1 MRLRSAARSPPSAT
15 GRYRTL
21 PTDASALRVPPSQS
35 SQMPPGRSNS
45 PAETLGNYSRTEPAP
60 LSPQISNGSS
70 TSAPYFSP
78 RQHQGLRVGG
88 GSNNSLQSLNVSH
101 GDRLDQVRHGHTQST
116 SSNGV
121 VSGGSTGQTTTK
133 PSGPRHIASAT
144 LRPERQVRSASDTT
158 PARGEGSN
166 GGGDVEREQV
176 REGKMNSPLTHR
188 ASRSGL
194 STRTSR
200 SGRATPHTQ
209 GQSSTHPNG
218 TTPHLPSS
226 SARVRLLPHLPH
238 SKDSEVAPTVQMYW
252 SKAPVWGTMPNH
264 GMRAHSVTLVDSVAW
279 IFGGC
284 DERGCWKDLWL
295 FNTGDYVRPRSR
307 VFFRL
312 TRVCLR
318 NNAVVTSGRARR
330 RPPSMPSTHCD
341 ARRPEDCRFWWWR
354 RTGLL
359 RHRLRIGHRSPSVA
373 ESRIPYRCATSYHKT
388 SSHRRL
394 LRWKDLGVWRREW
407 IASAE

>member
-1 MRLRSAARSPPSAT
+1 VIDNWISKS
-15 GRYRTL
+15 
-21 PTDASALRVPPSQS
+21 DWVWLRVQRPDHPPLQRVDTELYPRTHPLYASLRLNPP
-35 SQMPPGRSNS
+35 QMPAGRSNS
-45 PAETLGNYSRTEPAP
+45 PAETLGNYSRTEPPP
-60 LSPQISNGSS
+60 LSPQISNGSNM
-70 TSAPYFSP
+70 SAPYFSP
-78 RQHQGLRVGG
+78 RQQHQGLRVGG

-121 VSGGSTGQTTTK
+121 VSGGTTGQTTTK

-158 PARGEGSN
+158 PARGDGGGT

-176 REGKMNSPLTHR
+176 REGKANNPLTHR

-200 SGRATPHTQ
+200 SGRATPHTA

-226 SARVRLLPHLPH
+226 SARVRLLPYLPH

-295 FNTGDYVRPRSR
+295 FNTGNYVRSRSR
-307 VFFRL
+307 IFFRL
-312 TRVCLR
+312 TRGYLR
-318 NNAVVTSGRARR
+318 NNAVVAPGRTRR

-341 ARRPEDCRFWWWR
+341 TRRPEDCCFWWW
-354 RTGLL
+354 
-359 RHRLRIGHRSPSVA
+359 
-373 ESRIPYRCATSYHKT
+373 
-388 SSHRRL
+388 
-394 LRWKDLGVWRREW
+394 
-407 IASAE
+407 

>member
-1 MRLRSAARSPPSAT
+1 MDERSIIGFRNQVGCGRSAARSSPSAT

-21 PTDASALRVPPSQS
+21 PTNTSAPRVVPLNPP
-35 SQMPPGRSNS
+35 QMPPGRSNS
-45 PAETLGNYSRTEPAP
+45 PAETLGNYSRTDPVP

-70 TSAPYFSP
+70 MAAPYFSP
-78 RQHQGLRVGG
+78 RQQHQGLRVGG
-88 GSNNSLQSLNVSH
+88 GSNNSLRSLNMSH
-101 GDRLDQVRHGHTQST
+101 GDRVDQVRHGHTQST
-116 SSNGV
+116 SSNGAV
-121 VSGGSTGQTTTK
+121 GGSATGQATTK

-144 LRPERQVRSASDTT
+144 LRPDRQTRSASDTT

-166 GGGDVEREQV
+166 GGGSGGGDVEREQV
-176 REGKMNSPLTHR
+176 REGKMTSPLTHR

-200 SGRATPHTQ
+200 SGRATPHTL

-226 SARVRLLPHLPH
+226 SARVRLLPYLPH

-295 FNTGDYVRPRSR
+295 FNTGNYVRPPP
-307 VFFRL
+307 
-312 TRVCLR
+312 
-318 NNAVVTSGRARR
+318 RAF
-330 RPPSMPSTHCD
+330 PPADQGFS
-341 ARRPEDCRFWWWR
+341 
-354 RTGLL
+354 
-359 RHRLRIGHRSPSVA
+359 
-373 ESRIPYRCATSYHKT
+373 
-388 SSHRRL
+388 
-394 LRWKDLGVWRREW
+394 
-407 IASAE
+407 